1 MNHESLTKGTVS
13 HVNAA
18 SQSGFIE
25 TEATAKD
32 VLFLPNAVRDHVP
45 ELGEEVTFEMVE
57 TRTGPRAA
65 KLSRT

>member
-1 MNHESLTKGTVS
+1 MS

-32 VLFLPNAVRDHVP
+32 VLFLPNAVRDHLP